1 MHGNTTISAQGVFIL
16 FWGVVATLLIV
27 ALLAVGDTHTYDWR
41 THFTVFVSFVYCA
54 VCGLCTAFMQ

>member
-1 MHGNTTISAQGVFIL
+1 ML
-16 FWGVVATLLIV
+16 WGVVATLLIV